1 MYIGGVFRA
10 YTLHGSRHTELYKKI
25 MPLRRLPARSAP
37 GPARIAAHRAS
48 PIGIAHRPIR
58 DRPDRPCPAVHPRR
72 TAVLYRTIVER

>member
-25 MPLRRLPARSAP
+25 MPLAGAQRSRSRAHRR
-37 GPARIAAHRAS
+37 HRAS